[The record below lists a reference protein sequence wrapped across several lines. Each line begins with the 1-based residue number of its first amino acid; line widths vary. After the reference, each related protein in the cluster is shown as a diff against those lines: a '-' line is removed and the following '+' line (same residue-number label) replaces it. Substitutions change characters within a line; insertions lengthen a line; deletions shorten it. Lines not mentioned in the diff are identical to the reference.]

1 MHVHDLAQ
9 DEWSLFIE
17 WKWLES
23 THKNSDL

>member
-17 WKWLES
+17 RKWLES
-23 THKNSDL
+23 IHENSDL